1 MKKILI
7 FICLALIS
15 FAIALIALNIGS
27 LAEWL
32 REFPY
37 EVILWVLFGA
47 ILKTIADFIG
57 GDSPKK

>member
-1 MKKILI
+1 MRKVLV
-7 FICLALIS
+7 FICLSIAV

-37 EVILWVLFGA
+37 DWVIAGLIGA
-47 ILKTIADFIG
+47 ILKTIADFISS
-57 GDSPKK
+57 DSPKK